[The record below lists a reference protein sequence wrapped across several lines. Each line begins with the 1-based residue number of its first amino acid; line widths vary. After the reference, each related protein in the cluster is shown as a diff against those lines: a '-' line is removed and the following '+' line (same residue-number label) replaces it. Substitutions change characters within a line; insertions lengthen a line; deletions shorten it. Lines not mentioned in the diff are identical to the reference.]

1 MNSINLVTYI
11 TICLYSKFYMNQYDV
26 FQIVYHVATQF
37 THIYQ
42 NLQINK
48 NDKKICDYCCKVYS
62 ENGFILFYFFK
73 IYFPYNL
80 CFCIVISLMMIFRF
94 NLVDHW
100 FIYKLH
106 ILLLKSYLLFL
117 SLTLRVTLIFHS
129 SFLISMDGKLL

>member
-48 NDKKICDYCCKVYS
+48 NDKK
-62 ENGFILFYFFK
+62 N
-73 IYFPYNL
+73 
-80 CFCIVISLMMIFRF
+80 M
-94 NLVDHW
+94 
-100 FIYKLH
+100 
-106 ILLLKSYLLFL
+106 
-117 SLTLRVTLIFHS
+117 
-129 SFLISMDGKLL
+129 